1 MPVPIFEFEGHRL
14 AYTIY
19 GQGNRPLILLHGQL
33 LSQTMQAALAE
44 SLAAGGQR
52 VITMDLLGH
61 GKSDR
66 PDEMSLY
73 SMGQFAEQVQVL
85 MDHLGLEKAVVGGTS
100 LGANVAL
107 EFAALAPER
116 LQGLFIEMPVLE
128 NGVVAA
134 VMIFAPLL
142 EVMVR
147 AKPLIRAVSAI
158 WSLVPRERLP
168 LTGRI
173 VVEALAQDH
182 EASASILQGL
192 VYGRTAP
199 PARIRRTFEMPALV
213 IGHPRDPLHPL
224 SDAEALSRELPG
236 ATLLKAESLLEL
248 RSSPARL
255 TPQIVAWLDRAWGVP
270 SGSLRT
276 ARPSRRPA
284 RRPPAPRPISR
295 QSPQR
300 PGPRRAGA
308 AG

>member
-1 MPVPIFEFEGHRL
+1 MPYFQFEGHRL

-19 GQGNRPLILLHGQL
+19 GQGSRPMVLLHGQL
-33 LSQTMQAALAE
+33 LSQTMQEALAQ
-44 SLAAGGQR
+44 SLAGRGQQ
-52 VITMDLLGH
+52 VITLDLLGH

-73 SMGQFAEQVQVL
+73 SMARFAEQVRAL
-85 MDHLGLEKAVVGGTS
+85 LDHLDLDKAVVGGTS

-128 NGVVAA
+128 HGVVAA

-142 EVMVR
+142 EVMVL
-147 AKPLIRAVSAI
+147 AKPLVRAVSAV

-168 LTGRI
+168 LMGRI

-182 EASASILQGL
+182 NASASILQGL

-199 PARIRRTFEMPALV
+199 PASIRRTFDVPALV
-213 IGHPRDPLHPL
+213 VGHPGDPLHPL
-224 SDAEALSRELPG
+224 SDAEALCREIPE
-236 ATLLKAESLLEL
+236 ATLLEAESLREL
-248 RSSPARL
+248 RSTPERL
-255 TPQIVAWLDRAWGVP
+255 TPRIADWLDLVWGAR
-270 SGSLRT
+270 SDALR
-276 ARPSRRPA
+276 ARPAATRRA
-284 RRPPAPRPISR
+284 RRGPAARRVAR
-295 QSPQR
+295 QSPR
-300 PGPRRAGA
+300 RTGPRRAGA